1 MKKHEAAIA
10 YMDEYVDEYLRLEPR
25 EDFDPDMIGNRVDY
39 KPKGRNAQNYF
50 YQGEIIQGDQPVQT
64 YDFDLSEQAEV
75 PPPAVEA
82 PAPTPTPA
90 SPASI
95 PASSPASTAAP
106 PSPVAAP
113 TTSPA
118 TPPAAAPVA
127 AVTPASKPVAAPET
141 GYFVQIGVF
150 SNPASANR
158 LATELR
164 KKKFAVVVTKIDGAK
179 PLHRVRVGPEP
190 DRKAAEALAKRL
202 ASAGHKGS
210 VVSAP

>member
-1 MKKHEAAIA
+1 MDTALRNRLTGAALLILLA
-10 YMDEYVDEYLRLEPR
+10 VILLPEMLT
-25 EDFDPDMIGNRVDY
+25 
-39 KPKGRNAQNYF
+39 
-50 YQGEIIQGDQPVQT
+50 GEGGARSVPTETVAGVDQPVQT
-64 YDFDLSEQAEV
+64 YDFDLSEQTEA

-82 PAPTPTPA
+82 PAPTP
-90 SPASI
+90 
-95 PASSPASTAAP
+95 
-106 PSPVAAP
+106 AP
-113 TTSPA
+113 TLAP
-118 TPPAAAPVA
+118 PPAAAPATTPAASAPVA
-127 AVTPASKPVAAPET
+127 PAVVSTPPPKVEPKPVAEPKTATASKPVAAPET

-150 SNPASANR
+150 SNQASANR

>member
-1 MKKHEAAIA
+1 VDTALRNRLTGAALLILLA
-10 YMDEYVDEYLRLEPR
+10 VILLPEMLT
-25 EDFDPDMIGNRVDY
+25 
-39 KPKGRNAQNYF
+39 
-50 YQGEIIQGDQPVQT
+50 GEGGARSVPTETVGGVDQPVQS

-82 PAPTPTPA
+82 PAPTPTPTP
-90 SPASI
+90 PAST
-95 PASSPASTAAP
+95 PASTAAP

-118 TPPAAAPVA
+118 TPPPAAPVV
-127 AVTPASKPVAAPET
+127 AVKPASKPVAAPET

-210 VVSAP
+210 VVSAL

>member
-1 MKKHEAAIA
+1 VDTALRNRLTGAALLILLA
-10 YMDEYVDEYLRLEPR
+10 VILLPEMLT
-25 EDFDPDMIGNRVDY
+25 
-39 KPKGRNAQNYF
+39 
-50 YQGEIIQGDQPVQT
+50 GEGGARSVPTETVGGVDQPVQS

-82 PAPTPTPA
+82 PAPTPTPTP
-90 SPASI
+90 PAST
-95 PASSPASTAAP
+95 PASTAAP

-118 TPPAAAPVA
+118 TPPPAAPVV
-127 AVTPASKPVAAPET
+127 AVKPASKPVAAPET

>member
-1 MKKHEAAIA
+1 MDTALRNRLTGAALLILLA
-10 YMDEYVDEYLRLEPR
+10 VILLPEMLT
-25 EDFDPDMIGNRVDY
+25 
-39 KPKGRNAQNYF
+39 
-50 YQGEIIQGDQPVQT
+50 GEGGARSVPTETVAGVDQPVQT

-82 PAPTPTPA
+82 PAPTP
-90 SPASI
+90 
-95 PASSPASTAAP
+95 
-106 PSPVAAP
+106 AP
-113 TTSPA
+113 TPEPTAVPPQPVVA
-118 TPPAAAPVA
+118 TTTPPPKPAAA
-127 AVTPASKPVAAPET
+127 SET

-150 SNPASANR
+150 SNQASANR

-179 PLHRVRVGPEP
+179 PLHRVRVGPEA

>member
-1 MKKHEAAIA
+1 MDTALRNRLTGAALLILLA
-10 YMDEYVDEYLRLEPR
+10 VILLPEMLT
-25 EDFDPDMIGNRVDY
+25 
-39 KPKGRNAQNYF
+39 
-50 YQGEIIQGDQPVQT
+50 GEGGARSVPTETVAGVDQPVQT

-82 PAPTPTPA
+82 PAPTP
-90 SPASI
+90 
-95 PASSPASTAAP
+95 ASTVP
-106 PSPVAAP
+106 PSLPPAAA
-113 TTSPA
+113 TTTPA
-118 TPPAAAPVA
+118 TPPPAAPVVA
-127 AVTPASKPVAAPET
+127 ATPPKVESKPAVEPKPVTASKPVPAPET

-150 SNPASANR
+150 SNQASANR

-210 VVSAP
+210 VVSTP

>member
-1 MKKHEAAIA
+1 VDTALRNRLTGAALLILLA
-10 YMDEYVDEYLRLEPR
+10 VILLPEMLT
-25 EDFDPDMIGNRVDY
+25 
-39 KPKGRNAQNYF
+39 
-50 YQGEIIQGDQPVQT
+50 GEGGARSVPTETVAGVDQPVQT
-64 YDFDLSEQAEV
+64 YDFDLSEQTEA

-82 PAPTPTPA
+82 PAPTSAPTPA
-90 SPASI
+90 PTQA
-95 PASSPASTAAP
+95 PPPTAAATTTP
-106 PSPVAAP
+106 AAPAPVAP
-113 TTSPA
+113 ESK
-118 TPPAAAPVA
+118 PAAA
-127 AVTPASKPVAAPET
+127 SET

-150 SNPASANR
+150 SNQASANR

-179 PLHRVRVGPEP
+179 PLHRVRVGPEA

>member
-1 MKKHEAAIA
+1 VDTALRNRLTGAALLILLA
-10 YMDEYVDEYLRLEPR
+10 VILLPEMLT
-25 EDFDPDMIGNRVDY
+25 
-39 KPKGRNAQNYF
+39 
-50 YQGEIIQGDQPVQT
+50 GEGGARSVPTETVGGVDQPVQS

-95 PASSPASTAAP
+95 PASTPASSPASTAAP

-118 TPPAAAPVA
+118 TPSAAAPVV

>member
-1 MKKHEAAIA
+1 MDTALRNRLTGAALLILLA
-10 YMDEYVDEYLRLEPR
+10 VILLPEMLT
-25 EDFDPDMIGNRVDY
+25 
-39 KPKGRNAQNYF
+39 
-50 YQGEIIQGDQPVQT
+50 GEGGARSVPTETVGGVDQPVQS

-95 PASSPASTAAP
+95 PASTPASSPASTAAP

-118 TPPAAAPVA
+118 TPSAAAPVV

>member
-1 MKKHEAAIA
+1 MDTALRNRLTGAALLILLA
-10 YMDEYVDEYLRLEPR
+10 VILLPEMLT
-25 EDFDPDMIGNRVDY
+25 
-39 KPKGRNAQNYF
+39 
-50 YQGEIIQGDQPVQT
+50 GEGGARSVPTETVGGVDQPVQS

-82 PAPTPTPA
+82 PAPTPTPTP
-90 SPASI
+90 PAST
-95 PASSPASTAAP
+95 PASTAAP

-118 TPPAAAPVA
+118 TPPPAAPVV
-127 AVTPASKPVAAPET
+127 AVKPASKPVAAPET

-202 ASAGHKGS
+202 VMAGHKGS

>member
-1 MKKHEAAIA
+1 MDTALRNRLTGAALLILLA
-10 YMDEYVDEYLRLEPR
+10 VILLPEMLT
-25 EDFDPDMIGNRVDY
+25 
-39 KPKGRNAQNYF
+39 
-50 YQGEIIQGDQPVQT
+50 GEGGARSVPTETVAGVDQPVQT

-82 PAPTPTPA
+82 PAPTP
-90 SPASI
+90 
-95 PASSPASTAAP
+95 ASTVP
-106 PSPVAAP
+106 PSLPPAAA
-113 TTSPA
+113 TTTPA
-118 TPPAAAPVA
+118 TPPPAAPVVA
-127 AVTPASKPVAAPET
+127 ATPPKVESKPAVEPKPVTASKPVPAPET

-150 SNPASANR
+150 SNQASANR

-179 PLHRVRVGPEP
+179 PLHRVRVGPEA

>member
-1 MKKHEAAIA
+1 MDTALRNRLTGAALLILLA
-10 YMDEYVDEYLRLEPR
+10 VILLPEMLT
-25 EDFDPDMIGNRVDY
+25 
-39 KPKGRNAQNYF
+39 
-50 YQGEIIQGDQPVQT
+50 GEGGARSVPTETVGGVDQPVQS

-95 PASSPASTAAP
+95 PASTAAP

-118 TPPAAAPVA
+118 TPPAAAPVV
-127 AVTPASKPVAAPET
+127 AVKSASKPVAAPET

>member
-1 MKKHEAAIA
+1 MDTALRNRLTGAALLILLA
-10 YMDEYVDEYLRLEPR
+10 VILLPEMLT
-25 EDFDPDMIGNRVDY
+25 
-39 KPKGRNAQNYF
+39 
-50 YQGEIIQGDQPVQT
+50 GEGGARSVPTETVAGVDQPVQT

-82 PAPTPTPA
+82 PAQTPEPTVV
-90 SPASI
+90 
-95 PASSPASTAAP
+95 AP
-106 PSPVAAP
+106 EPVAAAP
-113 TTSPA
+113 IA
-118 TPPAAAPVA
+118 TPAPAVEPKPVTAPKPAAA
-127 AVTPASKPVAAPET
+127 SET

-150 SNPASANR
+150 SNQASANR

-164 KKKFAVVVTKIDGAK
+164 KKKFAVVVTRIDGAK

>member
-1 MKKHEAAIA
+1 MDTALRNRLTGAALLILLA
-10 YMDEYVDEYLRLEPR
+10 VILLPEMLT
-25 EDFDPDMIGNRVDY
+25 
-39 KPKGRNAQNYF
+39 
-50 YQGEIIQGDQPVQT
+50 GEGGARSVPTETVAGVDQPVQT
-64 YDFDLSEQAEV
+64 YDFDLSEQTEA

-82 PAPTPTPA
+82 PAPTP
-90 SPASI
+90 
-95 PASSPASTAAP
+95 
-106 PSPVAAP
+106 AP
-113 TTSPA
+113 TLAP
-118 TPPAAAPVA
+118 PPAAAPATTPAASAPVA
-127 AVTPASKPVAAPET
+127 PAVVSTSPPKVEPKPVAEPKTATASKPVAAPET

-150 SNPASANR
+150 SNQASANR

-164 KKKFAVVVTKIDGAK
+164 KKKFAVVVTKIEGAK

>member
-1 MKKHEAAIA
+1 VDTALRNRLTGAALLILLA
-10 YMDEYVDEYLRLEPR
+10 VILLPEMLT
-25 EDFDPDMIGNRVDY
+25 
-39 KPKGRNAQNYF
+39 
-50 YQGEIIQGDQPVQT
+50 GEGGARSVPTETVGGVDQPVQS

-95 PASSPASTAAP
+95 PASTPASSPASTAAP

-118 TPPAAAPVA
+118 TPPPAAPVV
-127 AVTPASKPVAAPET
+127 AVKPASKPVAAPET

>member
-1 MKKHEAAIA
+1 
-10 YMDEYVDEYLRLEPR
+10 V
-25 EDFDPDMIGNRVDY
+25 
-39 KPKGRNAQNYF
+39 
-50 YQGEIIQGDQPVQT
+50 
-64 YDFDLSEQAEV
+64 
-75 PPPAVEA
+75 AVK
-82 PAPTPTPA
+82 
-90 SPASI
+90 
-95 PASSPASTAAP
+95 
-106 PSPVAAP
+106 
-113 TTSPA
+113 
-118 TPPAAAPVA
+118 
-127 AVTPASKPVAAPET
+127 PASKPVAAPET

-202 ASAGHKGS
+202 VLAGHKGS

>member
-1 MKKHEAAIA
+1 MDTALRNRLTGAALLILLA
-10 YMDEYVDEYLRLEPR
+10 VILLPEMLT
-25 EDFDPDMIGNRVDY
+25 
-39 KPKGRNAQNYF
+39 
-50 YQGEIIQGDQPVQT
+50 GEGGARSVPTETVAGVDQPVQT
-64 YDFDLSEQAEV
+64 YDFDLSEQTEA

-82 PAPTPTPA
+82 PAPTP
-90 SPASI
+90 
-95 PASSPASTAAP
+95 
-106 PSPVAAP
+106 AP
-113 TTSPA
+113 TLAP
-118 TPPAAAPVA
+118 PPAAAPATTPAASAPVA
-127 AVTPASKPVAAPET
+127 PAVVSAPPKIESKPAAETKTATASKPVAAPDT

-150 SNPASANR
+150 SNQASANR